1 MGFKIL
7 TVNPLIALM
16 GLLVYGCGYLAS
28 SQPFRSDETHLRR
41 IAVPVFVNDT
51 LEPALEAKLTR
62 LIKQEFLTHRG
73 VRIAPDPVQADWVVE
88 GRITGFSETTLS
100 LNPVFRADKNQTEY
114 QAAENR
120 ISLSVDIRILD
131 PQERAVLW
139 QQGGIQGSAEY
150 VVSPDPGVSRS
161 AKDLAIDEA
170 AKRIA
175 EEIWIQVSR
184 LKIGEPS
191 QNSSE

>member
-28 SQPFRSDETHLRR
+28 SQPFRSDEAHLRK
-41 IAVPVFVNDT
+41 IAVPIFVNDT

-73 VRIAPDPVQADWVVE
+73 VRIASDPVQADWVVE
-88 GRITGFSETTLS
+88 GRITDFSETTLS

-120 ISLSVDIRILD
+120 ISLSVDIRVLD
-131 PQERAVLW
+131 PQERVVLW

-175 EEIWIQVSR
+175 EEIWNHVSR

-191 QNSSE
+191 QNRSE